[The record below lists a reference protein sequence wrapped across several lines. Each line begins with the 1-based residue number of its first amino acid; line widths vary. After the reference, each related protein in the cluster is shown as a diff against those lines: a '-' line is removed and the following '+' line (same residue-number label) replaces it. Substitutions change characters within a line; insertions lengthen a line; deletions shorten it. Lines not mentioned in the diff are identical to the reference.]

1 MISRRDARGVK
12 TVYGY
17 KDSAWND
24 DPLDRL
30 QSVSYDRSGVPGSLT
45 VAPPATVTYQ
55 YRSKPSA
62 SVVQLQTNLRR
73 GH

>member
-30 QSVSYDRSGVPGSLT
+30 QSVS
-45 VAPPATVTYQ
+45 
-55 YRSKPSA
+55 
-62 SVVQLQTNLRR
+62 
-73 GH
+73 